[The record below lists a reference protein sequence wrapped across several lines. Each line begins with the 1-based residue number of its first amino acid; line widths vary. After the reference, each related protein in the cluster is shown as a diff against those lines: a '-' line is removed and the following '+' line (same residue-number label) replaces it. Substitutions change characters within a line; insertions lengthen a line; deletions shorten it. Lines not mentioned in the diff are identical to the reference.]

1 MKKQVWF
8 IFKVSLPISINIA
21 AKSTFIIFTT
31 KVEEKKKLL
40 PRIWSYFL
48 LRTNDNKTKL

>member
-31 KVEEKKKLL
+31 KVAEKKKITTKDLVLL
-40 PRIWSYFL
+40 L
-48 LRTNDNKTKL
+48 T